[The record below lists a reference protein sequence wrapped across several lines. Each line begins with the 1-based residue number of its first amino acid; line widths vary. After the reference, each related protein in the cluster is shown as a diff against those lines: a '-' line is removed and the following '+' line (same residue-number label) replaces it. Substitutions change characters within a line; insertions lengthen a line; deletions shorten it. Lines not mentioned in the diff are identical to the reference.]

1 MASRQKQIKGIT
13 IEIDGNVTKLDKA
26 LDGVNKDLS
35 KTQSELNDVTKLL
48 KLDPQNTVLLEQKQR
63 LLATAI
69 GETKQKLDVL
79 RQGVEGV
86 NVNDSAFAEWEKAA
100 KEFDAEIS
108 AATKELK
115 QLETEQQK
123 LKDIGFAENSD
134 QFRDVQREIDET
146 RQKLA
151 DLNRQAGQ
159 VYEEMGKP
167 VPSDA
172 YDAAQREIAE
182 TEQRLKSLEAQ
193 ADDAGGG
200 MAELGGKT
208 GGLSGVLGELDG
220 ALGKVGGSLSGLAA
234 GGAIALVAAAIKQL
248 ADFTADAVRESAA
261 LADEILA
268 LSQQSGLS
276 TEFVQGLKLAAEE
289 VDVSAETSIN
299 ALEKFRNNL
308 DSNSKATQEAFGKL
322 GLSSQELISS
332 GMSMDDM
339 FRLVLERLGAIDD
352 EMARDLISYDLFGKK
367 ADELAGITDD
377 GGKKLFALIDGYK
390 ELGYVLSEEELQT
403 LGKVDDQFQ
412 RMNNAMTLAKEK
424 IAIELAPELIKLT
437 DEVIRLI
444 ETADWDKIGRAA
456 SAVLKSIREDIL
468 PILEVLGGVLGLV
481 LDIITAIIELN
492 NAWNG
497 FLRNGGAHRPEFDAA
512 GVPVINGYATGGVFA
527 PNSPMLIGVG
537 DNRQEREV
545 LAPESVIR
553 GVVRE
558 ELAGVRG
565 GMVSPTFRIV
575 FQGTPDAIGRA
586 LNPVILADDERVGAV
601 L

>member
-1 MASRQKQIKGIT
+1 MAQNRKQIKGIT

-26 LDGVNKDLS
+26 LDSVNKDLS
-35 KTQSELNDVTKLL
+35 TTKAALKDVDRLL

-63 LLATAI
+63 LLSKAI
-69 GETKQKLDVL
+69 GDTKSRLDTLKDALASATVNDDAFAKWSESSRGYQAQITATEKKLHDLEKQQKALVDMGISPDTKQLVDL
-79 RQGVEGV
+79 
-86 NVNDSAFAEWEKAA
+86 
-100 KEFDAEIS
+100 
-108 AATKELK
+108 
-115 QLETEQQK
+115 
-123 LKDIGFAENSD
+123 
-134 QFRDVQREIDET
+134 QREIDET
-146 RQKLA
+146 KQKEEALQK
-151 DLNRQAGQ
+151 QAAET
-159 VYEEMGKP
+159 YEALGRPISREQ
-167 VPSDA
+167 
-172 YDAAQREIAE
+172 YDALQREIVE
-182 TEQRLKSLEAQ
+182 TEQDLKGLQ
-193 ADDAGGG
+193 ANAAGAGEG
-200 MAELGGKT
+200 VDGLGSKT
-208 GGLSGVLGELDG
+208 GGLSGILGNLDG
-220 ALGKVGGSLSGLAA
+220 ALGKVGLSLKSMTLAGAIGLAIEA
-234 GGAIALVAAAIKQL
+234 VKLL
-248 ADFTADAVRESAA
+248 AQFTADAVKESSA
-261 LADEILA
+261 LADEILT

-276 TEFVQGLKLAAEE
+276 TELVQGLKLTAEQ
-289 VDVSAETSIN
+289 VDVSAETSIS

-308 DSNSKATQEAFGKL
+308 DSNYTATQEAFTKL
-322 GLSSQELISS
+322 GLSSKDLIAS

-339 FRLVLERLGAIDD
+339 FRLVLERLGSIDD

-367 ADELAGITDD
+367 ADELAGIVDD
-377 GGKKLFALIDGYK
+377 GGQKLFGLIDGYK

-412 RMNNAMTLAKEK
+412 RMSNAMTLAKEK

-537 DNRQEREV
+537 DNTQEREV

-558 ELAGVRG
+558 ELAGARLG
-565 GMVSPTFRIV
+565 GGNPTFRIV